1 LFACGLEEALSSM
14 AAGRLNRSIQ
24 AKSKEFF
31 DASNSSHRHITQF
44 ALQIRKQ
51 Y

>member
-1 LFACGLEEALSSM
+1 M
-14 AAGRLNRSIQ
+14 AAGHLNCPIQ

-44 ALQIRKQ
+44 ALRQELEMAALHELLQ
-51 Y
+51 PV